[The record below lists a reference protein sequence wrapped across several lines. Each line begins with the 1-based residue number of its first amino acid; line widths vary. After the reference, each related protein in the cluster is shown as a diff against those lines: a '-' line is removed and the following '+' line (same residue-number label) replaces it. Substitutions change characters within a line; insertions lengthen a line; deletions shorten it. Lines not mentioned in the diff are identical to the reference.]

1 MTARGPFRAGFWRSP
16 LRGRWLTAVL
26 GLVLLLGI
34 PLVAI
39 TGLLSNVA
47 YQPHLGGNVAGTDV
61 GRLDFAPFAW
71 PTGPSWLYAFTQGAH
86 VTIGLSLLP
95 VLMAKLWSVLPRL
108 FEWPPARSPAHALER
123 LSLVL
128 LVGSVMFE
136 FTTGIVDIQ
145 LWTPFGF
152 YFPAAHYYGAWVF
165 MAAFAVHAAL
175 KLPAMRRGLG
185 LRRALSPTGPA
196 ATGPAPAAGPS
207 AAAGEHRAPRPLE
220 SADPLPVTFSRR
232 ALLGTVGAGS
242 LLLALQGAGEAVG
255 GALRPLGFLA
265 PRVRM
270 GTGPNGFPVNRPAA
284 TALITSAQVGAGW
297 RLELA
302 GARRVT
308 LTLAQLRAMDQHTY
322 DLPIGCVEGWS
333 TTQRWT
339 GVRLRDLAAL
349 AGVPEAAVVH
359 SVSVSPE
366 PNQFNEAWLDG
377 AQIADDRSLLALRV
391 NGAVLS
397 RDHGYPARVIGP
409 AVPGVH
415 CTKWVGRMEFT
426 PA

>member
-1 MTARGPFRAGFWRSP
+1 VTARGPFRAGFWRSP